1 MTDQQTLFA
10 YRLAEAE
17 ETLSD
22 AQTML
27 ENDVSARSIVNRAY
41 YAMFYAVIALL
52 LARKV
57 EHKTSRHS
65 GIISIF
71 DREVV
76 HTGLMGRERFIP
88 LRLDD
93 TPIKGSL
100 AQFLYINWRPAE
112 RELGYP
118 LDGRERLGETQNFR
132 RQGGEADRL

>member
-93 TPIKGSL
+93 APIKR
-100 AQFLYINWRPAE
+100 FLGAIPFY
-112 RELGYP
+112 
-118 LDGRERLGETQNFR
+118 
-132 RQGGEADRL
+132 